1 MRFPQEDPANT
12 PEMKMS
18 SLTRRMAEFTLAL
31 RFEDIPSA
39 ELKELKRFLL
49 DSVGCAL
56 AATTNPDMAAM
67 FRFIRKQGGMQEAT
81 LIGSG
86 EQTNAANA
94 ALLNSLLVRALD
106 YNDIFWEQDPSH
118 PSDIIFG
125 AVSPAEAMER
135 DGREALV
142 AMLIA
147 YELELRWC
155 LACFPGVREV
165 GWHHATLTQ
174 FVSPFVA
181 GRIYGLD
188 ANQLVAAAGISG
200 SSHFTLGG
208 VVAGHLTNMKNT
220 ADPLATQAGVLAAQ
234 MAAEGYGGPV
244 EVIEGK
250 EGFQEVIH
258 NVELRPEILLDG
270 LGERWRLLE
279 CGYKAFPTEALTH
292 QPMSAVQM
300 IMKNNAL
307 SAEDVAKIH
316 IQTTTRGADIL
327 SDPSKYNPQTKETA
341 DHSLPY
347 CLAAVAADGGV
358 YPSSFEQDKLFDPRI
373 RRLLKR
379 IEVVA
384 NDEIDALFPGVKR
397 AIATITTEDGREFVE
412 TVDAA
417 KGSPENPLS
426 DDELIA
432 KFRANACAA
441 LDATAQD
448 RVIEASFD
456 FENCR
461 DIGQYM
467 RLLRSRQ
474 SA

>member
-1 MRFPQEDPANT
+1 
-12 PEMKMS
+12 MS
-18 SLTRRMAEFTLAL
+18 ITRRMADFVLDL
-31 RFEDIPSA
+31 RYEDIPA
-39 ELKELKRFLL
+39 ADLKEAKRFLL

-56 AATTNPDMAAM
+56 AAVRNPDMAAM
-67 FRFIRKQGGMQEAT
+67 YRFVARQGGTPEAT
-81 LIGSG
+81 LIGNG
-86 EQTNAANA
+86 LRTNAANA
-94 ALLNSLLVRALD
+94 ALMNSLLVRALD
-106 YNDIFWEQDPSH
+106 YNDIYWEQDPSH

-125 AVSPAEAMER
+125 AISPAEAEGK

-142 AMLIA
+142 ALMIA

-188 ANQLVAAAGISG
+188 ADQLVAAAGISG
-200 SSHFTLGG
+200 SSHYTLGG

-234 MAAEGYGGPV
+234 MAAEGYEGPV

-250 EGFQEVIH
+250 EGFQHVLH
-258 NVELRPEILLDG
+258 NVVLKPEILLDG
-270 LGERWRLLE
+270 LGERFMIRD

-292 QPMSAVQM
+292 QPMSAVQG
-300 IMKNNAL
+300 IMKDNAL
-307 SAEDVAKIH
+307 VAEDLAKIH

-327 SDPSKYNPQTKETA
+327 SDPSKYDPQTKETA

-358 YPSSFEQDKLFDPRI
+358 YPNSFEQDKLFDPRI
-373 RRLLKR
+373 RTLLGK

-384 NDEIDALFPGVKR
+384 NGEIDAMFPGAKR
-397 AIATITTEDGREFVE
+397 AIATITTNDGREFVA
-412 TVDAA
+412 TVDHA
-417 KGSPENPLS
+417 KGSPQNPLT
-426 DDELIA
+426 DDELVA
-432 KFRANACAA
+432 KFRANASGVMDTA
-441 LDATAQD
+441 AQD
-448 RVIEASFD
+448 RVIEATWE
-456 FENCR
+456 FE
-461 DIGQYM
+461 GQTDLGAYM
-467 RLLRSRQ
+467 QLLASK
-474 SA
+474 